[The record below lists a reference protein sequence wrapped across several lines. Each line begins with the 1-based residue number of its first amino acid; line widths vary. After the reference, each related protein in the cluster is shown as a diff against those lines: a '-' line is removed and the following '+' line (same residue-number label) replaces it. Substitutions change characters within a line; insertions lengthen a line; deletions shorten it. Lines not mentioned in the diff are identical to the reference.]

1 MLSSFVDDFP
11 IETES
16 ATDAN
21 DMVLWT
27 DTTPDSHTLTE
38 AHDIGNGVMK
48 PYVVSHTTRRS
59 GANARIW

>member
-1 MLSSFVDDFP
+1 MLSNFADDFP

-21 DMVLWT
+21 DMVIWT
-27 DTTPDSHTLTE
+27 DITPDSHTLTE

-48 PYVVSHTTRRS
+48 SYVVSHTIRRS
-59 GANARIW
+59 RANARIW